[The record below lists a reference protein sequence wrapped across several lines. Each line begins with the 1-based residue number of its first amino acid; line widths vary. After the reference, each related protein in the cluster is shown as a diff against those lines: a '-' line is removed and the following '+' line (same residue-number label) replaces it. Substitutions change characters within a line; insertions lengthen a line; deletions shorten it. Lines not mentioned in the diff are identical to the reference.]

1 MGILKEFILLRD
13 YDFGFGM
20 GDADWGMG
28 WGMGWGSKDK
38 TEYILKVQ
46 RKR

>member
-1 MGILKEFILLRD
+1 MNGYLKEFIFLRD

-28 WGMGWGSKDK
+28 WVAKTRQDTSSKFK
-38 TEYILKVQ
+38 EKA
-46 RKR
+46 

>member
-28 WGMGWGSKDK
+28 WGSKDK